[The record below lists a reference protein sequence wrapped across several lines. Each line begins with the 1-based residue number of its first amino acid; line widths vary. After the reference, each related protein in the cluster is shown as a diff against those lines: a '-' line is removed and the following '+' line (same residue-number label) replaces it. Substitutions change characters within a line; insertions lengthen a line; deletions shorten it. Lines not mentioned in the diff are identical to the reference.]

1 MAYDTV
7 EHAVETMAEHF
18 ANWEKWAAKAKKN
31 ARDMKAGFAII
42 RQQGGLGGLE
52 SLALATALDSM
63 ATRHEAEIYAMHAEL
78 TEKAKDLGID
88 LLSIADGGG
97 R

>member
-1 MAYDTV
+1 MPYTTV
-7 EHAVETMAEHF
+7 DEAVETMAGHF

-52 SLALATALDSM
+52 SLALATALDAM
-63 ATRHEAEIYAMHAEL
+63 ATRHEAEIYEMHADL
-78 TEKAKDLGID
+78 TKRAKELGID
-88 LLSIADGGG
+88 LPSIADGG